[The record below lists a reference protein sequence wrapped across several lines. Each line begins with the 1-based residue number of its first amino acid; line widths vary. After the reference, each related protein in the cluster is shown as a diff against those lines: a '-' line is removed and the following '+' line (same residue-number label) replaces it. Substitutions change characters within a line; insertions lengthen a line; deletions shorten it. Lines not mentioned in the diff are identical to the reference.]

1 MARVGYVTTTEA
13 QGDAREVFAKMEKR
27 GSAIINLHRA
37 LANSP
42 NMLRNF
48 MRLGNSLLLHGVLP
62 PALREL
68 AVLRIAQMTG
78 AGYEWAH
85 HVPIARQAG
94 VSEEQVAGLTSW
106 HKSAHFDERERA
118 VLRYTESVAS
128 AVAVPDEVFRELRV
142 HLSEAE
148 VVELTL
154 VAGYW
159 GLVARLLVALKI
171 DVEPAFVQNLPAE

>member
-1 MARVGYVTTTEA
+1 MARVGYVTTQGA
-13 QGDAREVFAKMEKR
+13 QGDARDVFAKMEER
-27 GSAIINLHRA
+27 GAAILNLHRA

-42 NMLRNF
+42 GVLRNF
-48 MRLGNSLLLHGVLP
+48 MRLGNSLLFHGVLP

-68 AVLRIAQMTG
+68 AILRVAQMTG

-85 HVPIARQAG
+85 HVPIARQVG
-94 VSEEQVAGLTSW
+94 VSEEQVAGLTGW
-106 HKSAHFDERERA
+106 HSSPHFDERQRA
-118 VLRYTESVAS
+118 ALRYTESVTS
-128 AVAVPDEVFRELRV
+128 AVAVPDEVFREARA

-159 GLVARLLVALKI
+159 GMVARLLVALKI
-171 DVEPAFVQNLPAE
+171 DLEPSFTQHLPR